1 MRIELPIPTIT
12 RLCLIYQLCCE
23 QLSQGIESMSS
34 TQMGKQLAIPA
45 HSIRKDLNCLGEV
58 GNAGSGYDLARL
70 RECLAET
77 LGLTCPRKACIV
89 GLGRL
94 GSAILAYEQFTPD
107 GFRIV
112 AGFDSNINRIE
123 TLHTDIP
130 VFPAYE
136 IADIIPRDSIELAM
150 LTVPGP
156 AAQDVADRL
165 IEAGIKGIVNFAPVV
180 IKPST
185 EDVEVRNINVVHE
198 LRILSALLTQKT
210 AVK

>member
-1 MRIELPIPTIT
+1 MKNDLPIPTIT

-34 TQMGKQLAIPA
+34 TKMGKQLAIPA
-45 HSIRKDLNCLGEV
+45 HNIRKDLNCLGEV
-58 GNAGSGYDLARL
+58 GNAGSGYDLQRL

-107 GFRIV
+107 GFHIV
-112 AGFDSNINRIE
+112 AGFDSNVNRIE

-130 VFPAYE
+130 VYPAYD

-150 LTVPGP
+150 LTVPAP
-156 AAQDVADRL
+156 VAQDVADML
-165 IEAGIKGIVNFAPVV
+165 IDAGIKGIVNFAPIV
-180 IKPST
+180 IKST
-185 EDVEVRNINVVHE
+185 TDQVEIRNMNVVHE
-198 LRILSALLTQKT
+198 LRILSALLKLKTQ
-210 AVK
+210 